1 MSATEEQA
9 LQTATIRVWD
19 LPTRLF
25 HWALVA
31 LIALQ
36 YASGEF
42 GWLSMRWHYLLGYAT
57 LALVVFRLLWGFA
70 GSDTS
75 RFRGF
80 VRGPRALLRYA
91 AGIAR
96 GEAPR
101 TPGHN
106 PLGGWSV
113 LAMLASVALQAVS
126 GLFTTDDIMEEGP
139 LVARASSATVEW
151 MTGVHH
157 FNHYVLL
164 GLIALHLVAIA
175 LHGILRRHDLVA
187 PMLHGRARID
197 GAPVLRFIS
206 TWRALLLLAA
216 SAFAVWALV
225 AWAESSSP

>member
-1 MSATEEQA
+1 MQI
-9 LQTATIRVWD
+9 ATIRVWD

-25 HWALVA
+25 HWTLVA

-42 GWLSMRWHYLLGYAT
+42 GWLSMDWHYLLGYAT

-75 RFRGF
+75 RFRSF
-80 VRGPRALLRYA
+80 VRGPRALLRHVVA
-91 AGIAR
+91 LVR
-96 GEAPR
+96 GEDAR
-101 TPGHN
+101 APGHN

-113 LAMLASVALQAVS
+113 LLMLASVALQAVS

-139 LVARASSATVEW
+139 LVARASSSTVEW
-151 MTGVHH
+151 MTSVHH
-157 FNHYVLL
+157 LNHYVLL

-175 LHGILRRHDLVA
+175 LHAVRGHNLVA

-197 GAPVLRFIS
+197 GAPVLRFASIR
-206 TWRALLLLAA
+206 RAVLLLAA
-216 SAFAVWALV
+216 SALAVWALV
-225 AWAESSSP
+225 AWAESGT